1 MAEYDENYLSDLM
14 SALSIDDNHWEELG
28 LSDNIRTQL
37 IKIENDY
44 ESIFSWNIKQL
55 TEPNQNLKVDLIDN
69 VRGRLE
75 IIKVMFDKDDKFH
88 LNRFYL
94 QLVASYELYNN
105 NRYKESLLEIESV
118 VKYLDICKFDKSNR
132 QYSGAYHHIARAT
145 NAYIALT
152 LKIDSEKLL
161 KDVKQVNIFNKADKA
176 AICAVKAKMFM
187 EYPIKGNNIAL
198 ELINQAITNYN
209 ESEWIVI
216 WLKAKGRVR
225 RYAEHFKMPGD
236 DEIDA
241 ANKLC
246 STKSNP
252 EHLIKASELFKE
264 VGSVYKSINNHR
276 ESNKFYKLST
286 DIIKESIELAN
297 GDINHLNNI
306 LLEKCI
312 DCPYLFPK
320 SILNDFITK
329 LTSIKNSKVDQI
341 LGLYYFKKMDYI
353 KARIHFSVGMK
364 AGNFCCA
371 LKLIKVEC
379 LLQPV
384 NKFPYMQ
391 ALNTMYNDFENPKR
405 RLTVLSHI
413 LIYFNYCEQNPKEM
427 MRYLKLYI
435 NQEIQDAVKKS
446 HLIHSR
452 PLNPENGWICRKRL
466 DRCDGR
472 FNHQRET
479 LGKTRL
485 LNDVKPVKIFNKADK
500 AAICA
505 VKAKIFMEYPIE
517 GNNIALEV
525 VNQAITN
532 SIESEWIVI
541 WLKAKG
547 RVRRYAEPF
556 KMPGDDEIDA
566 ANKLRSMKSNPEHL
580 IKASELFKEVAN
592 SYININKHRESTK
605 FFKLSTDI
613 MKESIELAN
622 GDINQL
628 NYLLL
633 DKILDCPYLFPK
645 SIVDNFISKL
655 TTIKYCF
662 VDQTLGIYYLKHEK
676 DYVKARFHLSLGMAA
691 GNFYSALQYV
701 KVECLLQPVNKFP
714 YVQTL
719 NKMYNDF
726 ENPQRRITILSHI
739 LIYFNYCEQKPK
751 EMMRYLKL
759 YMDQDIQDAVKKSRL
774 IFVRP
779 LFDVGKFLKPNAFLT
794 ALTSNIEKSITYNKW
809 DKEEKSRL

>member
-1 MAEYDENYLSDLM
+1 MAGYVENDM
-14 SALSIDDNHWEELG
+14 PDVTGALTIGEKRWEELG

-55 TEPNQNLKVDLIDN
+55 TEPNQNLNADLIDN

-94 QLVASYELYNN
+94 QLVATYELYNN
-105 NRYKESLLEIESV
+105 KRYKESLLEIESV
-118 VKYLDICKFDKSNR
+118 VKYLDACVFDESNQ
-132 QYSGAYHHIARAT
+132 QYSDAYHHIAQAT

-152 LKIDSEKLL
+152 LKDKNTDSAKLLKDVKPVNIFNGYEKAAICAVKANIFMEYPIKGNNIALEFVNQAITNSTESEWIVFWLKAKGRARRYAEPFKMPGDDEIDAANKLRSMKSNPEHLIKASEIFKEIGNNYKSNKNHKESTKFFKLSTDIIKESIELANGDINQLNYLLLRKFIECPSLFPKSILNNFIAKLTSIKNSNVDQMLGLYYLKQEKDYVKARFHLSLGMAAGNFNSALQYVKVECLLQPVNKFPYVQTLNKMYNDFKNPKRRLTILSHILIYFNYCEQNPKEMMRYLKLYMDQDIQDAVKKSHLIHSRRLNTEKYDENYLSDLMGALSIDDNHWLL
-161 KDVKQVNIFNKADKA
+161 KDVKQVNIFNKADKT
-176 AICAVKAKMFM
+176 AICAVKANIFM

-198 ELINQAITNYN
+198 ELINQAITNST

-225 RYAEHFKMPGD
+225 GYAEHFKIPRN

-252 EHLIKASELFKE
+252 EHLIKASEIYKE
-264 VGSVYKSINNHR
+264 VGNNYKSINNHR

-353 KARIHFSVGMK
+353 KARIHLSLGMA
-364 AGNFCCA
+364 AGNFYSA
-371 LKLIKVEC
+371 LQYVKVEC

-384 NKFPYMQ
+384 NNFLYVK

-405 RLTVLSHI
+405 RLTVLSHM

-446 HLIHSR
+446 HLIR
-452 PLNPENGWICRKRL
+452 
-466 DRCDGR
+466 
-472 FNHQRET
+472 
-479 LGKTRL
+479 
-485 LNDVKPVKIFNKADK
+485 
-500 AAICA
+500 
-505 VKAKIFMEYPIE
+505 
-517 GNNIALEV
+517 
-525 VNQAITN
+525 
-532 SIESEWIVI
+532 
-541 WLKAKG
+541 
-547 RVRRYAEPF
+547 
-556 KMPGDDEIDA
+556 
-566 ANKLRSMKSNPEHL
+566 
-580 IKASELFKEVAN
+580 
-592 SYININKHRESTK
+592 
-605 FFKLSTDI
+605 
-613 MKESIELAN
+613 
-622 GDINQL
+622 
-628 NYLLL
+628 
-633 DKILDCPYLFPK
+633 
-645 SIVDNFISKL
+645 
-655 TTIKYCF
+655 
-662 VDQTLGIYYLKHEK
+662 
-676 DYVKARFHLSLGMAA
+676 
-691 GNFYSALQYV
+691 
-701 KVECLLQPVNKFP
+701 FP
-714 YVQTL
+714 YFGVTL
-719 NKMYNDF
+719 KQM
-726 ENPQRRITILSHI
+726 
-739 LIYFNYCEQKPK
+739 
-751 EMMRYLKL
+751 
-759 YMDQDIQDAVKKSRL
+759 
-774 IFVRP
+774 
-779 LFDVGKFLKPNAFLT
+779 T
-794 ALTSNIEKSITYNKW
+794 ADT
-809 DKEEKSRL
+809 